1 MDFQIEAVHLG
12 EVVVLAPP
20 VFQDARGFFSESFR
34 SDKFAALG
42 LPTEFVQ
49 DNHSGSVRNV
59 LRGLHF
65 QYDPPMAKLMRVT
78 RGTAFLVAVDVRKHS
93 PTVGQWIGVEV
104 SAENRR
110 QVYAPAGF
118 ARGFCVLSDYAELQY
133 KCTGLYNA
141 RGESGVRWDDPAI
154 GVEWPVKEPILS
166 DKDRK
171 AQTLADWLA
180 SPESDVLA
188 YASPMKAGTR

>member
-1 MDFQIEAVHLG
+1 MDFQIESVHLG
-12 EVVVLAPP
+12 EVVVIVPP

-34 SDKFAALG
+34 TDKFAALG
-42 LPTEFVQ
+42 LPTEFMQ

-78 RGTAFLVAVDVRKHS
+78 RGTAWLVAVDVRKHS
-93 PTVGQWIGVEV
+93 PTVGQWVGIEV

-110 QVYAPAGF
+110 QVFAPAGF

-133 KCTGLYNA
+133 KCTGIYNA

-154 GVEWPVKEPILS
+154 GVEWPVKDPILS
-166 DKDRK
+166 DKDRT
-171 AQTLADWLA
+171 AQTLQQWLA
-180 SPESDVLA
+180 SPAADLLA
-188 YASPMKAGTR
+188 YDLAVKEGSR

>member
-1 MDFQIEAVHLG
+1 M
-12 EVVVLAPP
+12 LAPP
-20 VFQDARGFFSESFR
+20 VFQDARGFFSETFR
-34 SDKFAALG
+34 ADKFAALG
-42 LPTEFVQ
+42 LPVEFAQ

-65 QYDPPMAKLMRVT
+65 QYEPPMAKLMRVT

-110 QVYAPAGF
+110 QVFAPAGF

-133 KCTGLYNA
+133 KCTGVYNA
-141 RGESGVRWDDPAI
+141 RGESGVRWDDPEI
-154 GVEWPVKEPILS
+154 GVEWPVKDPILS

-171 AQTLADWLA
+171 AQTLAQWLA
-180 SPESDVLA
+180 SPEADVLA